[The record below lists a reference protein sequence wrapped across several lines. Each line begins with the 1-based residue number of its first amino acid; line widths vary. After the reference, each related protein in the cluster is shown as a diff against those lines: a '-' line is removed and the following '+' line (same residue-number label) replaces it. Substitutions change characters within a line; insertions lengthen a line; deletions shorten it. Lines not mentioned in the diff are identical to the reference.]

1 LLVST
6 AKYWFAQLDEEAGR
20 RRDQGSFHWFAE
32 GQHSDIRGQVF
43 NLEDGAELKL
53 PSDRWPRHLFIVV
66 GLHGSADAQLED
78 RAFVLRAQSHLVVLP
93 GASCTVRARSPASV
107 EVISL
112 LSTPPGS
119 TG

>member
-1 LLVST
+1 M
-6 AKYWFAQLDEEAGR
+6 KR
-20 RRDQGSFHWFAE
+20 RVGDG
-32 GQHSDIRGQVF
+32 IRG
-43 NLEDGAELKL
+43 
-53 PSDRWPRHLFIVV
+53 PSTGSQKGSTPTFAVRSSIWRTARNSSCRAIRWPRHLFIVV